1 MTTKEKLKFFKPGL
15 EVLYYG
21 TIAPNFRS
29 IPERLTLRNEPW
41 HLGSGTWVVS
51 VIGRAGLLSLDHLEC
66 AHSVGS
72 VENNIAKCSDCGL
85 EAKIV

>member
-1 MTTKEKLKFFKPGL
+1 MEVEEKLKFFKPGL

-21 TIAPNFRS
+21 IIAPNYRS
-29 IPERLTLRNEPW
+29 IPERVILRNEPW
-41 HLGSGTWVVS
+41 QLGSGTWVVS
-51 VIGRAGLLSLDHLEC
+51 VVGRAGGLSLDHLEC

-72 VENNIAKCSDCGL
+72 VENNIAKCSDCGR